1 MEVPQPFRQAKEWT
15 HWYDFL
21 GEKFAPGDY
30 IVYPSIS
37 NSSAKMVFAQVDRI
51 NRVDSAGQGIFLN
64 DYAVKNRGFFHV
76 LDDTLV
82 SGAARYRGCTVT
94 VRAIEHTGG
103 WRISRNKD
111 GKNRAVTIS
120 DVHNKIVRVHD
131 TYMDK
136 FEALEGQLVDQEFQR
151 ILDLHGSNETT
162 PQGETEHEQ
171 AGPEGAA

>member
-1 MEVPQPFRQAKEWT
+1 MTDTPYPIKGSKEWS

-21 GEKFAPGDY
+21 GEKFGPGDY
-30 IVYPSIS
+30 IVYPSVS

-51 NRVDSAGQGIFLN
+51 NRVDSSGKEIFTSG
-64 DYAVKNRGFFHV
+64 YAVKRGHFHV
-76 LDDTLV
+76 EDTTGNG
-82 SGAARYRGCTVT
+82 SPFRSCTVT
-94 VRAIEHTGG
+94 VRAIEHTSG
-103 WRISRNKD
+103 WRVQRNKD
-111 GKNRAVTIS
+111 GKSRAVTIS

-171 AGPEGAA
+171 AGQE